1 MHNLFCHGFWLIAS
15 EQPSLRGRLKCQAV
29 IRVRPSALAVG
40 STLLVEYSEH
50 LRTDAIRCSH
60 VEEFIIERAD
70 DELVVARERTSKQ
83 VESLAAWVSNS
94 GGWNGGSI
102 RVDDR

>member
-1 MHNLFCHGFWLIAS
+1 MSGRHRGAA
-15 EQPSLRGRLKCQAV
+15 LRAC
-29 IRVRPSALAVG
+29 G

-70 DELVVARERTSKQ
+70 DE
-83 VESLAAWVSNS
+83 
-94 GGWNGGSI
+94 
-102 RVDDR
+102 